1 MALEI
6 AKLNLPI
13 DSKDFILNHQIKEN
27 EFECLNVNF
36 YTYSNGFLLDVVEW
50 TKQNDLSLSILDKEY
65 TEKFLAGLER
75 FKLYLVIGSNMDSGN
90 LITIYQPTGE
100 IYELEHEITERV
112 EKYFINSSIEKM
124 YCCFNYFKNCWIQL
138 LEKERHKGRDLI
150 NTFHELKNKLVEFDN
165 NILIND
171 DNYNRQFWNSL
182 YQGNLNFLLER
193 SNGK

>member
-1 MALEI
+1 MDI
-6 AKLNLPI
+6 DKLNLPI

-27 EFECLNVNF
+27 EFECLNVDF

-50 TKQNDLSLSILDKEY
+50 TKQNDFSLSILDKEY
-65 TEKFLAGLER
+65 TENFLASLEK
-75 FKLYLVIGSNMDSGN
+75 FKSYLVIGSNMDSGN

-112 EKYFINSSIEKM
+112 ERNFVNSSIEKM
-124 YCCFNYFKNCWIQL
+124 YCYFNCFKNYWVQL
-138 LEKERHKGRDLI
+138 IEQEQYKDRDLI

-171 DNYNRQFWNSL
+171 DDYNRQFWNSL
-182 YQGNLNFLLER
+182 YLSQLNFLLEK
-193 SNGK
+193 SNEK